1 MPRLFNKKVVS
12 LLISLII
19 GSIVWILPPPEG
31 LSVQAM
37 HMLSIFTFTIVSIIL
52 RPLPIG
58 TIAFLGLMLTT
69 STQTFDFKQTFSGFS
84 DTTVWL
90 IVIAFFISRG
100 FIKTGLGE
108 RIAYFVI
115 KILGKSTLGMTY
127 GIVLTDLTLAPAIP
141 SITARVGGI
150 IYPIVCALCK
160 TFGSEPYSHPKRLGS
175 FLMKASFQGS
185 VIISGMFLTSMAG
198 NPLISNTLESIGIN
212 ISWGSWVL
220 AACVPGLIC
229 LIVVPTFLYKIYPPE
244 IKSTPNA
251 KKLAQAELK
260 KMGRIRLQE
269 WTMIFTFIL
278 LITLWVFGRKINM
291 SAVVAALIGL
301 SFLLLSS
308 VLTWEDIIKEK
319 GAWNTLI
326 WFGTL
331 IMMANSVNR
340 LGLTTWFS
348 KYVQV
353 HIHGLDWVTAFVF
366 LVLVYFYSHYFFASV
381 VAHIGSMYLPFLLL
395 CIAVGAPPIVAA
407 LSLAFFSSLCGG
419 LTHYGCGPAPIFFG
433 SGYVKIIDWWKFG
446 FFISLINITVYLT
459 FGSFWWH
466 FLGHI

>member
-1 MPRLFNKKVVS
+1 MPRMFNKRVIS
-12 LLISLII
+12 LLISLIL
-19 GSIVWILPPPEG
+19 GLIVWILPPPEG
-31 LSVQAM
+31 LTVQAM

-58 TIAFLGLMLTT
+58 TIAFLGLTLTT
-69 STQTFDFKQTFSGFS
+69 STQTLEFKQTFSGFS
-84 DTTVWL
+84 NTTVWL

-108 RIAYFVI
+108 RIAYFII
-115 KILGKSTLGMTY
+115 KLLGKSTLGMTY

-150 IYPIVCALCK
+150 IYPIVSALCK

-198 NPLISNTLESIGIN
+198 NPLIVDTLEGIGIN
-212 ISWGSWVL
+212 VSWGSWAL
-220 AACVPGLIC
+220 AACLPGLIC
-229 LIVVPTFLYKIYPPE
+229 LIVVPAFLYKIYPPE

-251 KKLAQAELK
+251 KKLAQTELK

-269 WTMIFTFIL
+269 WTMILTFVL
-278 LITLWVFGRKINM
+278 LITLWVFGRQINM
-291 SAVVAALIGL
+291 DAVVAALIGL

-319 GAWNTLI
+319 GAWNTLM
-326 WFGTL
+326 WFATL
-331 IMMANSVNR
+331 IMLANSVNT

-348 KYVQV
+348 NYVQV
-353 HIHGLDWVTAFVF
+353 HIRGLDWVTAFV
-366 LVLVYFYSHYFFASV
+366 VLVMLYFYSHYFFASV
-381 VAHIGSMYLPFLLL
+381 VAHIGSMYLPFILL
-395 CIAVGAPPIVAA
+395 CIAVGTPPIVAA

-433 SGYVKIIDWWKFG
+433 SGYVKIIDWWKLG
-446 FFISLINITVYLT
+446 FFVSLINITVYLT
-459 FGSFWWH
+459 VGSFWWR
-466 FLGHI
+466 FLGYL